1 MGPFPN
7 LSGLFN
13 DFRGISVITS
23 KYDFLS
29 DQLIWAP
36 DILPKLTPTNQSSPV
51 SSFPLLPFSFHF

>member
-13 DFRGISVITS
+13 DFRGIFVITS

-36 DILPKLTPTNQSSPV
+36 DILPKLTPTNQSSPFPFV
-51 SSFPLLPFSFHF
+51 ALFLSF